1 MKKLSLFLLLFLPF
15 LFSCT
20 YTMTIPETKVNQ
32 NLSKSFPMEKKYSFT
47 KVELLNP
54 QVKLLGNDQAEVKFD
69 YKVSIPFLGE
79 KKGKVQAKTKVV
91 YDPKTATVYLTDF
104 LPLNLKGK
112 EASIISQAL
121 KLIGKVPVY
130 KFEGTKAKLIKGIKI
145 EKGKLLVKLGV

>member
-1 MKKLSLFLLLFLPF
+1 MKKLTFLLLPF
-15 LFSCT
+15 LFSCAS
-20 YTMTIPETKVNQ
+20 YTLTIPEAKVNQ
-32 NLSKSFPMEKKYSFT
+32 NLQKSFPLEKEYSLT

-54 QVKLLGNDQAEVKFD
+54 QVKLLGNDKAEVKFN
-69 YKVSIPFLGE
+69 YKVSVPFLGE
-79 KKGKVQAKTKVV
+79 KEGKVDAKAKVI

-130 KFEGTKAKLIKGIKI
+130 RFEGTKAKLIKGIKV
-145 EKGKLLVKLGV
+145 EKGKLLVKLGI